1 MKESIK
7 KSIQNFENNN
17 VTENSLAFFNTLGY
31 DTTLTITQDQKTY
44 QNFKENFVDL
54 SENKNQY
61 NETKALTNHWKTF
74 DFLFQLTDELT
85 GLKGGKVGD
94 QISNSVIFACIEL
107 SENNYSRTQLAEV
120 TRQVNVI
127 FKIPVVLLFKYEN
140 KLTLSVIHRRIN
152 KKDEQ
157 KDVLEKVSFIKDISI
172 NNPHRAQIDILFDF
186 ALPNLDKKKPSNF
199 VELIN
204 AWEKVFSTK
213 ELNKNFYKELFN
225 WYLWAVQKV
234 QFPKPENDTTEN
246 KTYQSQAVIRLITRL
261 IFVWFLKEKKLIP
274 SKTFEIDYLKNLLND
289 FKFNS
294 KTSGSFYNAILQNL
308 FFTTL
313 NSPLNK
319 DAKDDYEI
327 RKFID
332 DESRHPKNT
341 DVYNDQTKYRGKEL
355 FKNPEKLVEL
365 FSNIPFLNGGLF
377 ECLDRKE
384 ERQDGFSSN
393 ANKRAFVP
401 NILFFG
407 NETADLS
414 KEMKDKKAE
423 KTPVKGII
431 SILNDYKFTIEE
443 NTPLE
448 EDIALDP
455 ELLGKVFEN
464 LLASYN
470 PETKD
475 SVTARKQTGSFYT
488 PREIV
493 DYMVNESL
501 LAYMQ
506 NYFPDL
512 QSFEKLSILNEDEKY
527 IFVKKLTDIKILDP
541 ACGSGAY
548 PMGVLHKM
556 VELIKTIDQ
565 KNLLLKEIQKNR
577 IIGDKVAE
585 LLNDKEQIK
594 NLSDDD
600 VREKSLKAVEDR
612 LQNLEEI
619 FGKEYHDSNYLRKLF
634 LIEYCIFGVDIQTIA
649 IQISKLRF
657 FISLLIDQK
666 IDESQ
671 PNRGILSMP
680 NLETKFVAANTLI
693 GLETSKNGQIK
704 AESEEVLKIEKELDE
719 IRHKI
724 FYLKRF
730 SDKKKLKIKEAEKRE
745 ELKKALIDS
754 GLGEATATQ
763 KAEWNPFDILHTA
776 PFFDAK
782 TMFGLNANQSNKL
795 IIQLNKQI
803 DAINKQIDT
812 INHSLKINLHKVV
825 KLQTQVIDNQL
836 DVIQIEIEYIAKR
849 ISKIYGEINQEVK
862 DIVSEPKNYDY
873 ELYPV
878 KTKIDTIN
886 QQLQELKS
894 SLSTSPSMGVFD
906 VVIGNPPY
914 VDYRNI
920 NTDLKLYLKNY
931 KISNYSSMI
940 NLYNYF
946 FESSFN
952 LLIVNGVLSF
962 ITPQQY
968 LILENCK
975 GVRDLIREN
984 SVLHLSDFARVK
996 VFDAST
1002 YAFVSIFKKGVNNK
1016 NGIYSEFDTIEDF
1029 TKPIKKAE
1037 VLNPLMEPFSSS
1049 KYLYLLNKLENLNAD
1064 KLGKHIEIFCAS
1076 SSTHIK
1082 SIQKLKNSFYFLQAS
1097 DIFDYKI
1104 ELKECFIS
1112 KDGYSSN
1119 SLNKQMNEVIYTS
1132 RMTNK
1137 IRATII
1143 KDKTILGGKVNVLYS
1158 INEYIK
1164 NEFILSLLNSKL
1176 INFWYREKYNIQH
1189 MQGGALPI
1197 NTTEISLIPLPN
1209 IPENQQPLIT
1219 LVNQILEG
1227 KKTAQDTSGLEH
1239 QIDVMVYHLYG
1250 LSYEEACVIDKELK
1264 KEDFEKYKM

>member
-1 MKESIK
+1 MNLLLDFKTKPFIEAVQSFFKNLNVPFNVISNLQTDPKNIIGDK
-7 KSIQNFENNN
+7 KCNENIEAIYPFGIVTNEIFNN
-17 VTENSLAFFNTLGY
+17 PETK
-31 DTTLTITQDQKTY
+31 ITQA
-44 QNFKENFVDL
+44 DL
-54 SENKNQY
+54 KNDKY
-61 NETKALTNHWKTF
+61 E
-74 DFLFQLTDELT
+74 
-85 GLKGGKVGD
+85 G
-94 QISNSVIFACIEL
+94 
-107 SENNYSRTQLAEV
+107 
-120 TRQVNVI
+120 
-127 FKIPVVLLFKYEN
+127 VLLFGVALSKEKQNPTRTDLAEIARQINREFSQTPVVVVFHYAN
-140 KLTLSVIHRRIN
+140 KLTFANAERIDY
-152 KKDEQ
+152 KQTWREG
-157 KDVLEKVSFIKDISI
+157 EKVGKISMLKDIEI
-172 NNPHRAQIDILFDF
+172 EKPHRAHQDILKELGTHKAINFD
-186 ALPNLDKKKPSNF
+186 
-199 VELIN
+199 ELYQY
-204 AWEKVFSTK
+204 WQKVLNTK
-213 ELNKNFYKELFN
+213 ELNKVFYKELFN

-289 FKFNS
+289 FEFNG

-308 FFTTL
+308 FFATL

-319 DAKDDYEI
+319 DTKDDYEI

-332 DESRHPKNT
+332 DVSRHPKNT

-355 FKNPEKLVEL
+355 FKNPEKLIEL
-365 FSNIPFLNGGLF
+365 FNDIPFLNGGLF

-407 NETADLS
+407 TEIADFS
-414 KEMKDKKAE
+414 DEIKDKNAT
-423 KTPVKGII
+423 KTTVKGII

-493 DYMVNESL
+493 DYMVIESL

-512 QSFEKLSILNEDEKY
+512 QSFEKLSNLNEDEKY

-556 VELIKTIDQ
+556 VELIKTIDPE
-565 KNLLLKEIQKNR
+565 NLLLKEIQKNR

-619 FGKEYHDSNYLRKLF
+619 FGKEYDDSNYLRKLF

-745 ELKKALIDS
+745 ELKKTLIDS

-763 KAEWNPFDILHTA
+763 KAEWNPFDILHSA

-782 TMFGLNANQSNKL
+782 TMFGLSANQSNEL
-795 IIQLNKQI
+795 VRQLNKQI
-803 DAINKQIDT
+803 DAINKQIDA
-812 INHSLKINLHKVV
+812 INHSLKIDLHKVI

-894 SLSTSPSMGVFD
+894 NLSTSPSLGFFD

-914 VDYRNI
+914 GASTSASEKEYFKANYLTTKSIKNIQKGSLDTYSLFIELGHKILSKNGSLIYIIPISITSSESMTATHNLLESTCSKIKISSYSVRPQPVFENAVVNTSILFFKKDYKTNETILSTKMYRKNKVI
-920 NTDLKLYLKNY
+920 NLKKLVENLEFIDVKKHKLYGAIP
-931 KISNYSSMI
+931 KISHKIEFDILDKIFSNQQLLNLTDQNGSPVYYRTVGGRYFKIVTNYSTLSNKETHINFKNNYSDLIACFLSSNLSFWFYQIYGDNLSWKSRQIMSFTFPKVEI
-940 NLYNYF
+940 NDTLKKELLGIYNLY
-946 FESSFN
+946 
-952 LLIVNGVLSF
+952 
-962 ITPQQY
+962 
-968 LILENCK
+968 
-975 GVRDLIREN
+975 
-984 SVLHLSDFARVK
+984 
-996 VFDAST
+996 
-1002 YAFVSIFKKGVNNK
+1002 
-1016 NGIYSEFDTIEDF
+1016 IEDIEKNSN
-1029 TKPIKKAE
+1029 TRKVTE
-1037 VLNPLMEPFSSS
+1037 SS
-1049 KYLYLLNKLENLNAD
+1049 KYTME
-1064 KLGKHIEIFCAS
+1064 
-1076 SSTHIK
+1076 
-1082 SIQKLKNSFYFLQAS
+1082 YFKE
-1097 DIFDYKI
+1097 YKI
-1104 ELKECFIS
+1104 GKS
-1112 KDGYSSN
+1112 KHLID
-1119 SLNKQMNEVIYTS
+1119 
-1132 RMTNK
+1132 K
-1137 IRATII
+1137 I
-1143 KDKTILGGKVNVLYS
+1143 DD
-1158 INEYIK
+1158 
-1164 NEFILSLLNSKL
+1164 L
-1176 INFWYREKYNIQH
+1176 I
-1189 MQGGALPI
+1189 GP
-1197 NTTEISLIPLPN
+1197 
-1209 IPENQQPLIT
+1209 
-1219 LVNQILEG
+1219 
-1227 KKTAQDTSGLEH
+1227 
-1239 QIDVMVYHLYG
+1239 LYG
-1250 LSYEEACVIDKELK
+1250 LTKEEIEFIKNYEIEYRISDE
-1264 KEDFEKYKM
+1264 E